1 MRRVCFNRT
10 DFSRSL
16 VFCCWNLV
24 NGKANWKIYRFKD
37 AWRRISGKVGTQ
49 RSLNNRVKLSENT
62 ETHELVA
69 IKMFDKEKIKKQN
82 LAEQIKLEI
91 SIMNK
96 LKHPNMVN
104 LIEVLGCKS
113 KVVFLCRNPTL
124 DLYGA
129 GVCSQRRA
137 F

>member
-1 MRRVCFNRT
+1 M
-10 DFSRSL
+10 
-16 VFCCWNLV
+16 
-24 NGKANWKIYRFKD
+24 KE
-37 AWRRISGKVGTQ
+37 
-49 RSLNNRVKLSENT
+49 RVKLSENV

-96 LKHPNMVN
+96 LKHPNLVN

-113 KVVFLCRNPTL
+113 KVCSWCWVL
-124 DLYGA
+124 DSDFYGV
-129 GVCSQRRA
+129 GICSKWRA
-137 F
+137 I

>member
-1 MRRVCFNRT
+1 M
-10 DFSRSL
+10 
-16 VFCCWNLV
+16 
-24 NGKANWKIYRFKD
+24 KE
-37 AWRRISGKVGTQ
+37 
-49 RSLNNRVKLSENT
+49 RVKLSENV

-96 LKHPNMVN
+96 LKHPNLVN

-113 KVVFLCRNPTL
+113 KVCSWCWVL
-124 DLYGA
+124 DSQDLD
-129 GVCSQRRA
+129 VSICS
-137 F
+137 

>member
-1 MRRVCFNRT
+1 MK
-10 DFSRSL
+10 
-16 VFCCWNLV
+16 
-24 NGKANWKIYRFKD
+24 G
-37 AWRRISGKVGTQ
+37 
-49 RSLNNRVKLSENT
+49 RVKLSENV

-96 LKHPNMVN
+96 LKHPNLVN

-113 KVVFLCRNPTL
+113 KVDCGRLT
-124 DLYGA
+124 
-129 GVCSQRRA
+129 
-137 F
+137 